1 MSSLTFTKFR
11 VWKVVVPARQDIIS
25 APVTTGALYRDNL
38 SWPEIPIFLVE
49 GLTSAGFVA
58 VGEANR
64 GTPQAVVETTLRDLL
79 GRNLLETSPATAWMQ
94 PRAANGLPMSYPFWS
109 WEATQDKHY
118 FLLESLW
125 FDAMG
130 KASGLP
136 AHRLMG
142 GAVRDVVSADF
153 WANRPSAAILGA
165 LVQEAQGLGLRGI
178 KMKCDSTGDTVKSIL
193 AVAQDVAPEFRFT
206 IDPMYAWRSMREA
219 ARYFD
224 QLAKLDCLIQIED
237 PFPITVEDD
246 WRRARQSG
254 PMTIICHPRR
264 ADWFRHALREELAD
278 AYNLGGG
285 SVTEFLHMA
294 QAAEFFSK
302 DCWHG
307 SSIEMGVL
315 QHLRLHASACARNCL
330 MASDLCSEWVREH
343 TLVKQR
349 MQYRDGGAVVPNR
362 PGLGVELDQDA
373 VQKYAHDSFE
383 VVA

>member
-1 MSSLTFTKFR
+1 MPSLTFTKFR

-25 APVTTGALYRDNL
+25 APATTGALYRDNL

-49 GLTSAGFVA
+49 GVTSDGFVA
-58 VGEANR
+58 VGEADR
-64 GTPQAVVETTLRDLL
+64 GTPQDVVEATLRDLL
-79 GRNLLETSPATAWMQ
+79 GRNLLDTSPATAWMQ

-109 WEATQDKHY
+109 WEAAQGKHY

-165 LVQEAQGLGLRGI
+165 LVQEAQGLGLHGI
-178 KMKCDSTGDTVKSIL
+178 KIKCDSTGDTVKSVL

-206 IDPMYAWRSMREA
+206 IDPMYAWRSMREG

-237 PFPITVEDD
+237 PFPLSVEDD
-246 WRRARQSG
+246 WRRARQIG
-254 PMTIICHPRR
+254 PMTIICHPRGAER
-264 ADWFRHALREELAD
+264 FRHALRAELAD

-349 MQYRDGGAVVPNR
+349 MQYREGGAVVPNR
-362 PGLGVELDQDA
+362 PGLGVELDHGA
-373 VQKYAHDSFE
+373 VQKYARDSFE
-383 VVA
+383 IVA